1 MVEKISIT
9 TKDDIYKWMEEFV
22 VEYIVQEGEDP
33 NIYHSEIEEESAG
46 AWSFIND
53 DMLHAVFLDY
63 ENSNEVTM
71 LFRSFLCK
79 IPYDKLFKLY
89 EWCLKINEELK
100 IKHLSLYNDEI
111 ILNDSF
117 IIHSVDK
124 DGLFDKLEGQANISS
139 LVKYRMVENFNI
151 RDRSPYEDLTIP
163 PNTSL
168 LFKIPKEE
176 LN

>member
-1 MVEKISIT
+1 MTEFIVENVI
-9 TKDDIYKWMEEFV
+9 E
-22 VEYIVQEGEDP
+22 EGEDP
-33 NIYHSEIEEESAG
+33 YSYYNEIEDESAG
-46 AWSFIND
+46 VWSLIND

-71 LFRSFLCK
+71 SFRSILCK
-79 IPYDKLFKLY
+79 IPYDKLFELY

-117 IIHSVDK
+117 IIHSVNK

-139 LVKYRMVENFNI
+139 LVKNRMVEKFNI
-151 RDRSPYEDLTIP
+151 RDRSPYEDLTLP